1 MPRVRRKLEIDEV
14 SLVKRGANP
23 GARVALYKNAERVR
37 LETATNGL
45 TKAVAY
51 AAIRA
56 KAVSLRK
63 DGETREQAIARYLVT
78 DEGRASLA
86 VCHRAPGPWIKPAQ
100 PVKKAA
106 SCPSVQAVHEK
117 AAELRKEDP
126 TLTEHQARARVWMSN
141 PELRRRY
148 DEERSLR
155 IDKLVA

>member
-23 GARVALYKNAERVR
+23 GARVALYKNADRGG

-63 DGETREQAIARYLVT
+63 DGETREQAIARYLRT
-78 DEGRASLA
+78 DEGRKSLA
-86 VCHRAPGPWIKPAQ
+86 VCHRAPGPWIEPSE
-100 PVKKAA
+100 PVEMAA
-106 SCPSVQAVHEK
+106 SCPS
-117 AAELRKEDP
+117 
-126 TLTEHQARARVWMSN
+126 TLLPHCCHAGVLNLKRETAPAGIRGR
-141 PELRRRY
+141 L
-148 DEERSLR
+148 
-155 IDKLVA
+155 